1 MDHATKNQSAKSYKL
16 IRRLPI
22 VGGLMVRDNR
32 PKVIRNATMA
42 YGRSKMLLNGKAMPS
57 AAPALGNVA
66 RNPIDARC
74 ELELLRAT
82 NAHLV
87 RELAALKERE
97 AQAQRLADRDGLTG
111 LFNRRRM
118 LEILDSAI
126 AEAAQ
131 QLQGVGLL
139 FIDLNG
145 FKGINDEYGHAAGD
159 KILTTVATRI
169 AARVRTGD
177 LVCRYGGDEFVVVL
191 PSVPDTAAVSRV
203 ADMIRERVAL
213 PYWIQGKEQ
222 HLTAAIGES
231 MYPRDGVSAEALLHR
246 ADQAMYRLKARFAR
260 PVVSLGAT
268 PYQRLS
274 RRRNDRS
281 KPRMD
286 GDPTAGDL

>member
-1 MDHATKNQSAKSYKL
+1 M
-16 IRRLPI
+16 P
-22 VGGLMVRDNR
+22 
-32 PKVIRNATMA
+32 
-42 YGRSKMLLNGKAMPS
+42 YGRSKMLLNGERMPS
-57 AAPALGNVA
+57 VAPPLRSVV
-66 RNPIDARC
+66 RNPNNDTRR

-82 NAHLV
+82 NAHLL

-97 AQAQRLADRDGLTG
+97 AQTQRLADRDGLTG
-111 LFNRRRM
+111 LYNRRRM
-118 LEILDSAI
+118 LELLQTAI
-126 AEAAQ
+126 AEAQ
-131 QLQGVGLL
+131 QQWQSVGLL

-169 AARVRTGD
+169 SARVRTGD

-191 PSVPDTAAVSRV
+191 PNVPDAAAVSRV

-213 PYWIQGKEQ
+213 PYWIQGNEQ

-231 MYPRDGVSAEALLHR
+231 MYPRDGDSAEVLLHR
-246 ADQAMYRLKARFAR
+246 ADQAMYRLKARLAR
-260 PVVSLGAT
+260 PMLSLGAT

-274 RRRNDRS
+274 RRRNDKS

-286 GDPTAGDL
+286 GGSTGGDL